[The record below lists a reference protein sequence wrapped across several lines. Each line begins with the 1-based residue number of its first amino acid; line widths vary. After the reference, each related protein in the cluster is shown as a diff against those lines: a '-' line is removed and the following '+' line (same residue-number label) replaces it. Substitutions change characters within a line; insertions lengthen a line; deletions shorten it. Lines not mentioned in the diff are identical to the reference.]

1 MYFFIYLTG
10 YHTGSVYYDL
20 ALKRNGFPGEY
31 RMDGS
36 VIVIKTHLMGDAMRK
51 MRQFDQAVIVIRN
64 PLDSMKAEWNRRKTG
79 SHVRSM
85 NGTTYAGKSKFY

>member
-1 MYFFIYLTG
+1 MVKLIG
-10 YHTGSVYYDL
+10 YHTGSVYNDL
-20 ALKRNGFPGEY
+20 ALKRNGF
-31 RMDGS
+31 RMERP
-36 VIVIKTHLMGDAMRK
+36 VTATTNHLMSDELRNGS
-51 MRQFDQAVIVIRN
+51 QFDQVVIVIRN